1 MDQHVE
7 GNDFM
12 WQAYMIDPKHPEVCE
27 FIKAVE
33 PAIEKDIQQASE
45 LLLKDSLDQA
55 LAYLK
60 RGAEKNK
67 NHFQINLM
75 KCYIHR
81 LQKKFTETI
90 HDLESMTTHLQKLPA
105 EALSAEEKASRS
117 VKINEN
123 YALLYNDIA
132 QYLYQQKEYK
142 DAVKIFQ
149 EAKKFKIDDVGILCN
164 IGDCALVLFA

>member
-1 MDQHVE
+1 MEQSVE
-7 GNDFM
+7 GNDYM

-27 FIKAVE
+27 FIRAVE
-33 PAIEKDIQQASE
+33 PAVEKDIQQASE
-45 LLLKDSLDQA
+45 LLLKDNLDQA

-67 NHFQINLM
+67 NDFQINLM

-90 HDLESMTTHLQKLPA
+90 HDLETMSAHLQKLPT
-105 EALSAEEKASRS
+105 EALTKAERELRTK
-117 VKINEN
+117 KINES

-132 QYLYQQKEYK
+132 QYLFQQKEYK

-164 IGDCALVLFA
+164 IGDCALVEQG